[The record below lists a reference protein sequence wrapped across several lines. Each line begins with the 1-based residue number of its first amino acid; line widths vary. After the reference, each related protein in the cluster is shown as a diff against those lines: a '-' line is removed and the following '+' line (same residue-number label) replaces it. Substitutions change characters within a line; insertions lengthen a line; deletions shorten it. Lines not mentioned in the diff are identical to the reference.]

1 MNLRLDALTTKQEED
16 RTKHEED
23 RTKHEEDRMKQQQQH
38 EEDISGLTTK
48 MDIQAADIS
57 ALQKTVGMQE
67 KKIDTLKKDVKF
79 LCDEWEKSADVSRQ
93 RVQEK
98 LV

>member
-1 MNLRLDALTTKQEED
+1 MNLRLDALTTKQ
-16 RTKHEED
+16 EED

-48 MDIQAADIS
+48 MGIQAADIS

-67 KKIDTLKKDVKF
+67 KKIDTLKKDVKC
-79 LCDEWEKSADVSRQ
+79 LCDEWEKSDDVSRQ